1 MYWRQ
6 DWLFWK
12 IATNKQNENKTPL
25 RLLIQRSKQF
35 FEQETR
41 DAKGPQRPIPSAFLH
56 HLQLW
61 LFLPPLECVGNEWFT
76 PIHSQKSWKRAIFP
90 PLFLSASSCSFP
102 HPFPSQSPSP
112 TPSAVLRP
120 QQVRSLGLC
129 YACCLNI
136 VTVVL
141 CFISNAEH
149 TQSPKC
155 NSLCSYTSSLI
166 TWCYCFL
173 VILMLLCF
181 IFFLRTLYYFLITTN

>member
-112 TPSAVLRP
+112 THSTAFQNFFPQGSPAISHTSTVLQFQNCIRFK
-120 QQVRSLGLC
+120 GLC
-129 YACCLNI
+129 Y
-136 VTVVL
+136 
-141 CFISNAEH
+141 
-149 TQSPKC
+149 
-155 NSLCSYTSSLI
+155 SSDVYHYL
-166 TWCYCFL
+166 FL
-173 VILMLLCF
+173 
-181 IFFLRTLYYFLITTN
+181 FFQFK